1 MTELKQVCKEFNIK
15 ISGGSLVRR
24 RCVGE
29 LLATGRQDFFSPSLL
44 AHQLLLPVQCLHQQ
58 LASIYSNS
66 GPLSSYGGEWKK
78 DLSPL
83 SNFTFMDLFTYL
95 VESRDKTFDHGSMKA
110 FKSLKAYRYF
120 ADGYIQHA
128 WATEVCR
135 DLVIVRCYCFSSLK
149 SAKTYPVFVCLS
161 RNGDVYSAECK
172 CVAG

>member
-15 ISGGSLVRR
+15 ISGGSKATLCGRIVSYWQT
-24 RCVGE
+24 G
-29 LLATGRQDFFSPSLL
+29 LLQPQSACT
-44 AHQLLLPVQCLHQQ
+44 PVTSTSSVLTPTISQHLQQ
-58 LASIYSNS
+58 L

-83 SNFTFMDLFTYL
+83 SDFTFMDLFTYL

-149 SAKTYPVFVCLS
+149 SAKTYPVFVCLG